1 MHLGTAHNHDHA
13 HTRGAAN
20 YGTAFVVGI
29 ALNIGF
35 VLLEVGYGWKSD
47 SLSLLADAGHKFGDV
62 GGLLLAWAAY
72 GAGKLPPSARYTYG
86 WRRGSILSGFIN
98 AGLLLVAIG
107 SLAWEAVLR
116 LRSPEPI
123 DAPVVMGIAAI
134 GVLVNAATAWLFVGG
149 MRDLNIRGAFL
160 HMAADAL
167 ISLGVVFAGGLY
179 LWLGWTWLDPAVSLL
194 IALVVVLGAWS
205 LLRRSLHLLFD
216 GVPDD
221 IDTATVRQRLL
232 DLAGVAAVHDL
243 HIWAISTAENALTA
257 HLVVDSETVDRDS
270 LVERAQHMLHE
281 QFALRHVCLQCES
294 AAYAQKCPLH
304 EK

>member
-1 MHLGTAHNHDHA
+1 
-13 HTRGAAN
+13 
-20 YGTAFVVGI
+20 
-29 ALNIGF
+29 
-35 VLLEVGYGWKSD
+35 
-47 SLSLLADAGHKFGDV
+47 
-62 GGLLLAWAAY
+62 
-72 GAGKLPPSARYTYG
+72 
-86 WRRGSILSGFIN
+86 
-98 AGLLLVAIG
+98 
-107 SLAWEAVLR
+107 
-116 LRSPEPI
+116 
-123 DAPVVMGIAAI
+123 
-134 GVLVNAATAWLFVGG
+134 
-149 MRDLNIRGAFL
+149 
-160 HMAADAL
+160 MAADAL

-232 DLAGVAAVHDL
+232 DLAGVVAVHDL

-257 HLVVDSETVDRDS
+257 HLVIDSETVDRDS